1 MNKPKLGPGLLV
13 AAAFIGPGTM
23 ATASQAGASFG
34 FALLWA
40 LLFSVLAT
48 WILQEM
54 AARLGLV
61 TRAGLAE
68 ALRLH
73 LRPKWLVWPALVLVL
88 GAIGVGNAAYEA
100 GNIMGAAL
108 GLSAVLGGAQVTW
121 SLLIGLLAATL
132 LWINRYRWLERL
144 LIALVLLMSVV
155 FVATLWMV
163 QPDWSSMARGLW
175 SPSMPDGSLLLV
187 IALIGTTVVPYNLFL
202 HASGVAEKW
211 PASTP
216 LPEALSQARWDT
228 GLSISLGGLITLAI
242 LGTAA
247 TAFFQTG
254 SAFAPATM
262 AQQLEPL
269 LGASARWCYGI
280 GLFAAGLTSAIAA
293 PMAAGFAVSGALSLA
308 PAQRAACRRWV
319 SLAVVGVGT
328 LFACLGV
335 KPLAAIIFAQ
345 AFNGFLLPIVAIFLL
360 YVMNQRALLGE
371 HVNGAIANVLATAVV
386 VMVTALS
393 AWKLVTLV
401 L

>member
-68 ALRLH
+68 ALRAH

-175 SPSMPDGSLLLV
+175 SPSMPDGSLLIV

-371 HVNGAIANVLATAVV
+371 HVNGAIANVLAAAVV